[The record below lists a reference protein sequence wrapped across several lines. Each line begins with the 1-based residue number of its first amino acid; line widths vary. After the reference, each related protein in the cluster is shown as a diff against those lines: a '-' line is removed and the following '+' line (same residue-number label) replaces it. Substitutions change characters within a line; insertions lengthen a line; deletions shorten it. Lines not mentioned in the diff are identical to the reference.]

1 MGAQLEGL
9 CSGRWGQNPSEQASV
24 LTPSPLSPRPG
35 KLEAQQQSLDV
46 FGRSGR
52 EEIWPQACWGHG
64 CQIPRAARIKDHK
77 LGDQV
82 TQQECVVPQLRRLE
96 A

>member
-1 MGAQLEGL
+1 MFISDCTVFASQDHSGLGIRTARSGPGEEHSSKPARTFWLMGAQLEGL

-52 EEIWPQACWGHG
+52 EEI
-64 CQIPRAARIKDHK
+64 
-77 LGDQV
+77 
-82 TQQECVVPQLRRLE
+82 
-96 A
+96 

>member
-52 EEIWPQACWGHG
+52 EEI
-64 CQIPRAARIKDHK
+64 
-77 LGDQV
+77 
-82 TQQECVVPQLRRLE
+82 
-96 A
+96 

>member
-24 LTPSPLSPRPG
+24 LTPSPLSPCPG

-52 EEIWPQACWGHG
+52 EEI
-64 CQIPRAARIKDHK
+64 
-77 LGDQV
+77 
-82 TQQECVVPQLRRLE
+82 
-96 A
+96 